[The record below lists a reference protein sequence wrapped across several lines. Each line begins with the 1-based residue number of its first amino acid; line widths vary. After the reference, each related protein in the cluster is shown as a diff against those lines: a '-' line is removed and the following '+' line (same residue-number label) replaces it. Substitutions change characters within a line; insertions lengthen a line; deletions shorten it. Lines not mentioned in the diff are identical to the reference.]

1 MWVDE
6 EMKMSDDSIIYCLE
20 NLSGYEPEDIE
31 CDDVDIAVND
41 DQFTSMSIVR
51 TAALGAGLARRLTK
65 ENARL
70 TELAAQKAS
79 RADELFEF
87 VKYVNSMS
95 GCKAAMSSQEF
106 YGITKEAGRIV
117 DKIKQEGNDE

>member
-1 MWVDE
+1 MWVGE
-6 EMKMSDDSIIYCLE
+6 EMKMAEQHEFL
-20 NLSGYEPEDIE
+20 
-31 CDDVDIAVND
+31 DIAITMARNVSRIQCLQKGGDPKEHWCSILVNELD
-41 DQFTSMSIVR
+41 HLVE
-51 TAALGAGLARRLTK
+51 

-87 VKYVNSMS
+87 IKYVNSMS